1 MPIFRR
7 FFVPLSKTRH
17 PAGCH
22 YPHAMKI
29 RKSPLPPHSI
39 LSQYTADYTD
49 CFRGEFP
56 GTGRIPPEKLMA
68 AFWTT
73 MPGWLAFLFKLR
85 NLLVRPFGL
94 KTETDSNR
102 EALKE
107 ALENGEGYGMM
118 TVVAKTADEM
128 VVSLDDKHL
137 KAWFSV
143 CIENPSIY
151 LSTLVQYHNKLGVAY
166 FTLIRPFH
174 KIVVKSMFRA
184 VMRTPELLIKK
195 EADSFDSAS
204 R

>member
-1 MPIFRR
+1 MPISADFSYLY
-7 FFVPLSKTRH
+7 PK
-17 PAGCH
+17 PAPRGCH

-56 GTGRIPPEKLMA
+56 GTERIPPEKLMA

-143 CIENPSIY
+143 CIGKPEHLPQYAGAIPQQTGSR
-151 LSTLVQYHNKLGVAY
+151 LFHADPPDST
-166 FTLIRPFH
+166 
-174 KIVVKSMFRA
+174 KS
-184 VMRTPELLIKK
+184 
-195 EADSFDSAS
+195 S
-204 R
+204 

>member
-1 MPIFRR
+1 MPHFSYLYPKPGHPRGC
-7 FFVPLSKTRH
+7 RH
-17 PAGCH
+17 TH
-22 YPHAMKI
+22 TMKI
-29 RKSPLPPHSI
+29 RKSPLPARSI
-39 LSQYTADYTD
+39 VAQYPADYTD
-49 CFRGEFP
+49 CFRGEFSGP
-56 GTGRIPPEKLMA
+56 ERIPPEKLMA

-73 MPGWLAFLFKLR
+73 MPRWLAFLFKLR

-94 KTETDSNR
+94 KTGTDGSR

-107 ALENGEGYGMM
+107 ALEKGEGYGMM
-118 TVVAKTADEM
+118 AVVAKTADEM

-143 CIENPSIY
+143 CIDGRNIY

-184 VMRTPELLIKK
+184 VMR
-195 EADSFDSAS
+195 AQGF

>member
-1 MPIFRR
+1 
-7 FFVPLSKTRH
+7 
-17 PAGCH
+17 
-22 YPHAMKI
+22 MKVC
-29 RKSPLPPHSI
+29 KSPLPENSRIVRYPDAN
-39 LSQYTADYTD
+39 YRD
-49 CFRGEFP
+49 CFRCRLQIP
-56 GTGRIPPEKLMA
+56 GKVSPNQVMA

-73 MPGWLAFLFKLR
+73 SPAWLKFLFRLR
-85 NLLVRPFGL
+85 DLLVRPFGL

-151 LSTLVQYHNKLGVAY
+151 LSTLVQYHNKLGVVY
-166 FTLIRPFH
+166 FNLIRPFH
-174 KIVVKSMFRA
+174 ILVVKNLFKQM
-184 VMRTPELLIKK
+184 MRERG
-195 EADSFDSAS
+195 F
-204 R
+204 

>member
-1 MPIFRR
+1 
-7 FFVPLSKTRH
+7 
-17 PAGCH
+17 
-22 YPHAMKI
+22 MKI
-29 RKSPLPPHSI
+29 HKSPLPAHSI
-39 LSQYTADYTD
+39 VAQYTADYTD

-56 GTGRIPPEKLMA
+56 GTERIPPEKLMA

-94 KTETDSNR
+94 KTETNGNR
-102 EALKE
+102 DVLKE
-107 ALENGEGYGMM
+107 ALEKGESLGMM
-118 TVVAKTADEM
+118 TVTAKTADEM

-137 KAWFSV
+137 KAYLSV
-143 CIENPSIY
+143 YIEGRNIY

-184 VMRTPELLIKK
+184 VMR
-195 EADSFDSAS
+195 AQGF